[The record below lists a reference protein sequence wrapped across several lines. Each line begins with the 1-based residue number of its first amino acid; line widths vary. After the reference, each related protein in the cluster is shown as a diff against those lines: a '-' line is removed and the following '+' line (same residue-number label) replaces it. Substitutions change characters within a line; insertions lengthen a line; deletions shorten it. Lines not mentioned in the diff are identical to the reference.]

1 MKAFSSSALTSLGFS
16 LAKISASPFISGFIS
31 PMMEFSSSSKRAK
44 TPAAS
49 NNISVSCLVDGCNA
63 DLGQCREYHRRH
75 KVCELHSK
83 SPKVTIAGREQRFCQ
98 QCSRFHSLAEFDEG
112 KRSCRKRLD
121 GHNRRRRKPQSDSI
135 SKTTATFLSSQQG
148 MSRILS
154 FNSTQIHLSSVVG
167 SARTTGIRPDNHT
180 IGPFNNQPPLNY
192 LTRSLPTPSAH
203 NGGVGGDNHFNFFQ
217 HRSLPLPVSST
228 QLNRG
233 AGHSRALSLLSS
245 SPPAH
250 QTPAIMPPISNGIS
264 QYGFAQLEMHNET
277 MLTESSGTTLQFQG
291 MFNDDHGDSSSSG
304 IKQQTLSFRWD

>member
-1 MKAFSSSALTSLGFS
+1 
-16 LAKISASPFISGFIS
+16 
-31 PMMEFSSSSKRAK
+31 
-44 TPAAS
+44 
-49 NNISVSCLVDGCNA
+49 
-63 DLGQCREYHRRH
+63 
-75 KVCELHSK
+75 
-83 SPKVTIAGREQRFCQ
+83 
-98 QCSRFHSLAEFDEG
+98 
-112 KRSCRKRLD
+112 
-121 GHNRRRRKPQSDSI
+121 
-135 SKTTATFLSSQQG
+135 

-192 LTRSLPTPSAH
+192 LTRSLPTPSPH
-203 NGGVGGDNHFNFFQ
+203 NGVGGDNHFNFFQ
-217 HRSLPLPVSST
+217 HRSLPLPVSSS

-250 QTPAIMPPISNGIS
+250 QTPAIMPPISSGIS

>member
-1 MKAFSSSALTSLGFS
+1 
-16 LAKISASPFISGFIS
+16 
-31 PMMEFSSSSKRAK
+31 MMEFSSSSKRAK

-83 SPKVTIAGREQRFCQ
+83 TPKVTIAGREQRFCQ

-135 SKTTATFLSSQQG
+135 SKTAATFLSTQQG
-148 MSRILS
+148 MARILS
-154 FNSTQIHLSSVVG
+154 FNSTQIHLSAVVG
-167 SARTTGIRPDNHT
+167 SARTSGFKPENPIV
-180 IGPFNNQPPLNY
+180 PFNNQPPFNY
-192 LTRSLPTPSAH
+192 HTRHHLSSTPAPSA
-203 NGGVGGDNHFNFFQ
+203 GGDNHFNFLH
-217 HRSLPLPVSST
+217 HRLPPLAISSN
-228 QLNRG
+228 QLNR
-233 AGHSRALSLLSS
+233 ATTSRALSLLSS

-250 QTPAIMPPISNGIS
+250 QSQAIMPPISSGAS
-264 QYGFAQLEMHNET
+264 QYGFAQEMHNET
-277 MLTESSGTTLQFQG
+277 MLPESSGTTLQFQG